1 MDKVGV
7 VWLKAYAIGI
17 GYGQCT
23 LGRIKDKKKQILLA
37 VLIKTIKETV
47 YSL

>member
-7 VWLKAYAIGI
+7 VWLKAYAI

>member
-1 MDKVGV
+1 MDKFGV
-7 VWLKAYAIGI
+7 VLLKAYGL
-17 GYGQCT
+17 GT